1 MLMCATVMEVNDNSL
16 LVRDNAT
23 SQEVI
28 VNKSCVCNFHVNDR
42 VGIVYNGI
50 MTMSLPPQ
58 INASRIFKMPF
69 NICF

>member
-1 MLMCATVMEVNDNSL
+1 MVMCATILNVNRNNL

-28 VNKSCVCNFHVNDR
+28 VHTSCTCNFHVNER
-42 VGIVYNGI
+42 INIVYNGR

-58 INASRIFKMPF
+58 INAMRIIRLPF
-69 NICF
+69 NMCL